1 MSARPAAPARVGGG
15 LAAGRPAIGRP
26 TGAVRPSSSFRS
38 ARSGRLIVG
47 NGRFHRR
54 PFFGRRDC
62 FDGFHCRNRFL
73 LNSGLFYPYGYPL
86 FDPFYGDTYSQP
98 AQEAVQNDNRDA
110 TSMELALEV
119 QRLSDRIDEMQ
130 QQERQQAAPR
140 PQQQGSIT
148 AQPPAD
154 STAFVFRDGR
164 RITTQNYAIVGDN
177 LYVMNAHTPKKIPL
191 ADLDKAATDQANATN
206 GVDLRLQ

>member
-1 MSARPAAPARVGGG
+1 
-15 LAAGRPAIGRP
+15 
-26 TGAVRPSSSFRS
+26 
-38 ARSGRLIVG
+38 
-47 NGRFHRR
+47 
-54 PFFGRRDC
+54 
-62 FDGFHCRNRFL
+62 
-73 LNSGLFYPYGYPL
+73 
-86 FDPFYGDTYSQP
+86 
-98 AQEAVQNDNRDA
+98 
-110 TSMELALEV
+110 MELALEV